1 MAVCY
6 ARPHMQK
13 ELEAKFFEI
22 DPEDVRR
29 RLKEAGATCVSP
41 ERLMRRKTYD
51 FPDRHLAAMNAWV
64 RVRDEGDK
72 VTMSYKQMQDR
83 TMQGMSEAMVKVN
96 SYDQACAFL
105 GAIGLTQKAFQ
116 ESRRETWEFE
126 ECEIVI
132 DWWPWV
138 PPYVEVEGPTEE
150 IVQRVS
156 EKLGFDW
163 SKKYHGGIETVYE
176 YSYAIR
182 PEQITNMEVMT
193 FDLPT
198 PDWMAEKRKG

>member
-1 MAVCY
+1 
-6 ARPHMQK
+6 MQQ

-22 DPEDVRR
+22 DPTDVRR
-29 RLKEAGATCVSP
+29 RLTEAGATCVSP

-51 FPDRHLAAMNAWV
+51 YPDRHLATVSAWV

-72 VTMSYKQMQDR
+72 VTMSFKQMKDR
-83 TMQGMSEAMVKVN
+83 SMQGMNEAFVKVN
-96 SYDQACAFL
+96 SYEDACAFL
-105 GAIGLTQKAFQ
+105 EAIGLTQKAFQ
-116 ESRRETWEFE
+116 ESRRETWELD

-138 PPYVEVEGPTEE
+138 PPYVEVEGPSEE
-150 IVQRVS
+150 LIRATS

-176 YSYAIR
+176 YFYDIDSGR
-182 PEQITNMEVMT
+182 ITNMEVIT
-193 FDLPT
+193 FDLPV
-198 PDWMAEKRKG
+198 PEWMAEKR